1 MLMLSKV
8 KKWKARILLVNT
20 NHVMA
25 DAADNSLYDLG
36 DYKVVGIYR
45 DLLHA
50 SLSLLKSRP
59 EIMIIAVPEDAEEMF
74 LEKLKKIRNT
84 YLSLKI
90 VLVTDRADPDFIF
103 EVISIG
109 ICGIIPSNAQWPDI
123 VDHLE
128 KIELGLAPM
137 TPKVARVI
145 LDSFRLNLIP
155 DLSKR
160 QVEIL
165 KLMFLGMTYSTISD
179 KLAISKETTKTH
191 IKNIYRKLNVNSKEE
206 ALSKAIEE
214 RIIIFNI

>member
-8 KKWKARILLVNT
+8 KKWKARILLVNI

-25 DAADNSLYDLG
+25 DAKDNSLYNLG

-45 DLLHA
+45 DLLNA
-50 SLSLLKSRP
+50 SLSLLKSKP
-59 EIMIIAVPEDAEEMF
+59 EIMIIAVPDDAEELF

-84 YLSLKI
+84 HLSLKI
-90 VLVTDRADPDFIF
+90 VLITDRADPDFIF
-103 EVISIG
+103 EAISIG
-109 ICGIIPSNAQWPDI
+109 ICGIMPSSAQWPEI
-123 VDHLE
+123 VDQLE

-179 KLAISKETTKTH
+179 KLSISKETTKTH

-206 ALSKAIEE
+206 ALLKAIDE
-214 RIIIFNI
+214 RIIFFNI